1 MITRSETLRDCGVGH
16 KCIRMI
22 KANIIWIAVVI
33 TLLPV
38 AEFSY
43 AQQTKKDPVECQP
56 VYGHYW
62 RSYKW
67 GWYGA
72 RREVRTPVEAKE
84 IIEQFLAQD
93 RGIRIVR
100 MREKAHFYIAE
111 VMNNKGVLID
121 LILIDKRTGRIRS
134 MF

>member
-1 MITRSETLRDCGVGH
+1 MV
-16 KCIRMI
+16 
-22 KANIIWIAVVI
+22 KANIALFIIILVFLPAVDI
-33 TLLPV
+33 
-38 AEFSY
+38 SS
-43 AQQTKKDPVECQP
+43 AQQTNKEPVECQP
-56 VYGHYW
+56 VYGNYW

-72 RREVRTPVEAKE
+72 RREVRTPAEARE
-84 IIEQFLAQD
+84 IIEQLLLQD

-111 VMNNKGVLID
+111 IMNHKGVLID

-134 MF
+134 MY

>member
-1 MITRSETLRDCGVGH
+1 MNRLHILWASAFIVFF
-16 KCIRMI
+16 
-22 KANIIWIAVVI
+22 
-33 TLLPV
+33 PF
-38 AEFSY
+38 AEICS
-43 AQQTKKDPVECQP
+43 AQQTNKDAVECQP

-72 RREVRTPVEAKE
+72 KREVRTPVEARE
-84 IIEQFLAQD
+84 IIEQFVVQD
-93 RGIRIVR
+93 RGIRVVR

-111 VMNNKGVLID
+111 IINSRGVLVD

>member
-1 MITRSETLRDCGVGH
+1 
-16 KCIRMI
+16 MI
-22 KANIIWIAVVI
+22 KIHVLWAAAFVL
-33 TLLPV
+33 LLPFV
-38 AEFSY
+38 DICS
-43 AQQTKKDPVECQP
+43 AQQTKKEPAECQP

-72 RREVRTPVEAKE
+72 KREVRTPVEAKE
-84 IIEQFLAQD
+84 IIEQFLVQD
-93 RGIRIVR
+93 RGIRVVR

-111 VMNNKGVLID
+111 IINNRGVLVD

>member
-1 MITRSETLRDCGVGH
+1 MFIYQMTKS
-16 KCIRMI
+16 
-22 KANIIWIAVVI
+22 NILWATIFIALFPFVEI
-33 TLLPV
+33 
-38 AEFSY
+38 SS
-43 AQQTKKDPVECQP
+43 AQQTKKEPVECQP

-72 RREVRTPVEAKE
+72 PREVRTPVEAKE
-84 IIEQFLAQD
+84 IIEQFLAHD
-93 RGIRIVR
+93 NGIRVVR

-111 VMNNKGVLID
+111 IMNNRGVLVD

>member
-1 MITRSETLRDCGVGH
+1 M
-16 KCIRMI
+16 
-22 KANIIWIAVVI
+22 KACVIGATISVVM
-33 TLLPV
+33 LMV
-38 AEFSY
+38 ADPCF
-43 AQQTKKDPVECQP
+43 AQEMKKEAVECQP

-72 RREVRTPVEAKE
+72 PREVRTPVEAKE
-84 IIEQFLAQD
+84 IIEQFLYHD
-93 RGIRIVR
+93 KGIKIVR

-111 VMNNKGVLID
+111 IMNSKGELVD
-121 LILIDKRTGRIRS
+121 LILIDKRSGRIRS

>member
-1 MITRSETLRDCGVGH
+1 
-16 KCIRMI
+16 MI
-22 KANIIWIAVVI
+22 KANIAWVAIIMV
-33 TLLPV
+33 LLPV
-38 AEFSY
+38 AEISY
-43 AQQTKKDPVECQP
+43 AQQTKKETIECQP
-56 VYGHYW
+56 VYGYYW

-72 RREVRTPVEAKE
+72 RREVRTQVEARE
-84 IIEQFLAQD
+84 IIEQFLLQD

-100 MREKAHFYIAE
+100 MRERSHFYIAE
-111 VMNNKGVLID
+111 VINNKGVLVD

>member
-1 MITRSETLRDCGVGH
+1 
-16 KCIRMI
+16 MI
-22 KANIIWIAVVI
+22 KANIACAAIFFA
-33 TLLPV
+33 LLPV

-43 AQQTKKDPVECQP
+43 AQQTKKETVDCQP

-84 IIEQFLAQD
+84 IIEQFLLPD

-111 VMNNKGVLID
+111 VINNKGVLVD

>member
-1 MITRSETLRDCGVGH
+1 MTALIY
-16 KCIRMI
+16 KIPPMI
-22 KANIIWIAVVI
+22 KANIAWAAIFLA
-33 TLLPV
+33 LLPV
-38 AEFSY
+38 AELSY
-43 AQQTKKDPVECQP
+43 AQQTKKETVECQP

-72 RREVRTPVEAKE
+72 PREVRTPVEAKE
-84 IIEQFLAQD
+84 IIEQFLLPD
-93 RGIRIVR
+93 RGIRIVSI
-100 MREKAHFYIAE
+100 REKAHFYIAE
-111 VMNNKGVLID
+111 VINNKDVLVD

>member
-1 MITRSETLRDCGVGH
+1 M
-16 KCIRMI
+16 M
-22 KANIIWIAVVI
+22 KANIVWVTLFI

-38 AEFSY
+38 AELSH
-43 AQQTKKDPVECQP
+43 AQQTKKETVECQP

-84 IIEQFLAQD
+84 IIEQLLLQD
-93 RGIRIVR
+93 RGIRVVR
-100 MREKAHFYIAE
+100 MRERAHFYIAE
-111 VMNNKGVLID
+111 IINSRGVLVD
-121 LILIDKRTGRIRS
+121 LILIDKRSGRVRS